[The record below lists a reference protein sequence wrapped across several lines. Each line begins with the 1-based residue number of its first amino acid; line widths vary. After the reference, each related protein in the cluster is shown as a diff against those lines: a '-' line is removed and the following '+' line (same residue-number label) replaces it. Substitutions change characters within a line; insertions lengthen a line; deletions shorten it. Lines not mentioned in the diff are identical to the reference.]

1 MEIRRKN
8 LDNIPVKAVV
18 LDFDGTLSTLR
29 SGWEQVMRD
38 MMVEYLGENDA
49 ENITQYIERSA
60 GIQTIHQMKWLK
72 DRVQEKTGK
81 SLDAWDYKDEYNRR
95 LMLDVD
101 RKKAQLAAGQAERES
116 FLMAGA
122 VPFLKALR
130 QLGVHLHVASG
141 TDQEDVIKEAELLG
155 VSALVDSI
163 SGAPYRAENCS
174 KEKVLGDLIARKG
187 LHGPQVCVIGDGRVE
202 IALGVQMGARTL
214 GLASDEI
221 KREGINPVK
230 RGRLVEADAEAIVG
244 DFLAWETLLGWM
256 NLKGQPS

>member
-8 LDNIPVKAVV
+8 PENIPVKAVV

-38 MMVEYLGENDA
+38 MMVEYLGASEV

-72 DRVQEKTGK
+72 DRVQERTGK
-81 SLDAWDYKDEYNRR
+81 SLDAWDYKDDYNQR

-101 RKKAQLAAGQAERES
+101 RKKAQLAAGQADRES

-141 TDQEDVIKEAELLG
+141 TDQGK
-155 VSALVDSI
+155 
-163 SGAPYRAENCS
+163 GA
-174 KEKVLGDLIARKG
+174 
-187 LHGPQVCVIGDGRVE
+187 GRFDCPP
-202 IALGVQMGARTL
+202 
-214 GLASDEI
+214 GLAWAAGLRHRGWPCGNRPGGSD
-221 KREGINPVK
+221 GCPHP
-230 RGRLVEADAEAIVG
+230 GPCVG
-244 DFLAWETLLGWM
+244 
-256 NLKGQPS
+256 

>member
-1 MEIRRKN
+1 MEIRK
-8 LDNIPVKAVV
+8 IFSGSTPVRVLV